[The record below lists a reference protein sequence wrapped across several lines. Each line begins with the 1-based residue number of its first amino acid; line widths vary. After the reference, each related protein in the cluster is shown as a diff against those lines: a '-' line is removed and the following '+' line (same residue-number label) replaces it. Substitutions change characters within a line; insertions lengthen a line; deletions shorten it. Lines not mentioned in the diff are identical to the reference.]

1 MPLGNIK
8 LSQHSEQRLE
18 LTDSLL
24 VKTVGILGFSL
35 LLLAAIFITSVSWL
49 LAAFC
54 CCLAG
59 WLGGFGRPQ
68 LTIRPR
74 RWRAGTP
81 PSHVWNSVAVG
92 GAAVPSACGGGGS
105 TSQRLISMLPG
116 SPNWR

>member
-49 LAAFC
+49 LAALCFAAALLVGSAA
-54 CCLAG
+54 LAG
-59 WLGGFGRPQ
+59 RSLLFARDAGVLVLRHRTFGIPSQ
-68 LTIRPR
+68 SVVPLFHL
-74 RWRAGTP
+74 RA
-81 PSHVWNSVAVG
+81 VVVA
-92 GAAVPSACGGGGS
+92 A
-105 TSQRLISMLPG
+105 LPNG
-116 SPNWR
+116 